1 VRKFYI
7 TTSEYTRTGVC
18 SVSSVLGVFE
28 PHTKTIREI
37 FGGTNYYLIPDYQRP
52 YSWEDEQIE
61 RLWDDIFSAFDE
73 KDKYYFLGPTIL
85 ARTNTGDLEV
95 VDGQQ
100 RLTTL
105 TILFCIL
112 RDFHFKDFKGKD
124 RLLKNQVSNAI
135 FSMVE
140 DKYRLR
146 LITQAH
152 YQNQFEHEVLKNVI
166 LPQND
171 LTKSE
176 KRKLQYKFMN
186 AAMILKKKL
195 DELCKESGIAKV
207 KNFMSYIMQ
216 NVVMVTITCSNR
228 VSAIKLFQ
236 IINTTG
242 LELSLADLVKSSLF
256 SRLETEKHKQF
267 VATWQNIESLAE
279 NNDESVSDLLTYY
292 AYYLLATKPKKSL
305 YEELESRFKR
315 KNSNRVVYDFK
326 KFVEHYDEMV
336 NKKSKVIYS
345 LKYLPDKVF
354 WKAILTTAR
363 KEGFRKFREL
373 CRKLRNMYYLYWIAG
388 YTTAKTRNF
397 SFKLI
402 NRIKAGDSLGVLTKE
417 INKQM
422 KDDDVF
428 KHAKDS
434 LAEDCYEKKW
444 LKPLLIVIEYEQTDE
459 SVFIP
464 YSRNL
469 HVDHILPQEWMKIK
483 YWKRKWKEEEADD
496 LLGTI
501 GNLTLLSGRK
511 NIRASNDSFPNKKKI
526 YKGKGIDG
534 KTAFEISK
542 RILRNSDW
550 TTREVTKR
558 RKWLIGQAKRIFSL
572 YEHSL

>member
-1 VRKFYI
+1 M
-7 TTSEYTRTGVC
+7 
-18 SVSSVLGVFE
+18 
-28 PHTKTIREI
+28 
-37 FGGTNYYLIPDYQRP
+37 
-52 YSWEDEQIE
+52 
-61 RLWDDIFSAFDE
+61 
-73 KDKYYFLGPTIL
+73 GPTIL

-124 RLLKNQVSNAI
+124 HVLKKQVSNAI
-135 FSMVE
+135 VSMVD

-152 YQNQFEHEVLKNVI
+152 YQNQFEQEVLQNVI

-176 KRKLQYKFMN
+176 KRKLKYKFMN

-195 DELCKESGIAKV
+195 DELYKESGIAKV
-207 KNFMSYIMQ
+207 KNFMRYVMQ

-236 IINTTG
+236 VINTTG
-242 LELSLADLVKSSLF
+242 LELSLADLVKSSLL
-256 SRLETEKHKQF
+256 SRLETEKHEQF
-267 VATWQNIESLAE
+267 VSTWQNLESLAE

-292 AYYLLATKPKKSL
+292 TYYLLATKPKKSL
-305 YEELESRFKR
+305 YEELERKFKR
-315 KNSNRVVYDFK
+315 KNSNGVVHDFR
-326 KFVEHYDEMV
+326 KFVEHYDDMV
-336 NKKSKVIYS
+336 NEKSKVIYS

-354 WKAILTTAR
+354 WKTILTAA
-363 KEGFRKFREL
+363 KEEKFRKFRAL
-373 CRKLRNMYYLYWIAG
+373 CRKLRNMYYSYWVAG

-397 SFKLI
+397 SFKLV
-402 NRIKAGDSLGVLTKE
+402 RLIKTGKTLGEITKE
-417 INKQM
+417 IDKEM
-422 KDDDVF
+422 KDDGVSGN
-428 KHAKDS
+428 AKEN
-434 LAEDCYEKKW
+434 LAKDCYEKTW

-469 HVDHILPQEWMKIK
+469 HVDHILPEEWEKIK
-483 YWKRKWKEEEADD
+483 YWKRKWKKEEADD
-496 LLGTI
+496 LIDTI

-511 NIRASNDSFPNKKKI
+511 NIRASNDPFPNKKKV
-526 YKGKGIDG
+526 YRGKGIDG

-550 TTREVTKR
+550 TKREVMKR
-558 RKWLIGQAKRIFSL
+558 RKWLTGQAKKILSL
-572 YEHSL
+572 KS

>member
-1 VRKFYI
+1 MHQI
-7 TTSEYTRTGVC
+7 MSIEVC
-18 SVSSVLGVFE
+18 YMSGVLGVFE

-61 RLWDDIFSAFDE
+61 RMWDDIFSAYDE
-73 KDKYYFLGPTIL
+73 KDEYYFLGPTIL
-85 ARTNTGDLEV
+85 ARTDNGDLEV

-124 RLLKNQVSNAI
+124 QVLKKQVSNAI
-135 FSMVE
+135 ISMV
-140 DKYRLR
+140 DDRYRLR

-152 YQNQFEHEVLKNVI
+152 YQNQFEQEVLKNVI
-166 LPQND
+166 LPQDD

-176 KRKLQYKFMN
+176 KRKPKYKFMN
-186 AAMILKKKL
+186 AAMILKKRL
-195 DELCKESGIAKV
+195 DELHNESGIAQV
-207 KNFMSYIMQ
+207 KKFMNYLMQ

-242 LELSLADLVKSSLF
+242 LELSLADLVKSSLL
-256 SRLETEKHKQF
+256 SRLETDKHEQF
-267 VATWQNIESLAE
+267 VSTWQNIESLAE

-292 AYYLLATKPKKSL
+292 TYYLLATKPKRSL
-305 YEELESRFKR
+305 YEELESKFKR
-315 KNSNRVVYDFK
+315 KNSNRVIYDFK
-326 KFVEHYDEMV
+326 KFVEHYDAIV
-336 NKKSKVIYS
+336 NEKSKVIYS

-354 WKAILTTAR
+354 WKTILTAAK
-363 KEGFRKFREL
+363 KEGFRNFRAL
-373 CRKLRNMYYLYWIAG
+373 CRKLRNMYYSYWVAG
-388 YTTAKTRNF
+388 YTTAKIRNF
-397 SFKLI
+397 SFRLV
-402 NRIKAGDSLGVLTKE
+402 RLIKAGKSLGEISKE
-417 INKQM
+417 VDNEM
-422 KDDDVF
+422 KEDDVF
-428 KHAKDS
+428 EDAKEN
-434 LAEDCYEKKW
+434 LTEDCYEKGW
-444 LKPLLIVIEYEQTDE
+444 LKPLLCVVEYEQTDE

-469 HVDHILPQEWMKIK
+469 HVDHILPEKWEKIK
-483 YWKRKWKEEEADD
+483 YWKTKWKEEEADA
-496 LLGTI
+496 LLDKI

-511 NIRASNDSFPNKKKI
+511 NIKASNDSFPNKKKI

-542 RILRNSDW
+542 RILRNSHW
-550 TTREVTKR
+550 TKREVTKR
-558 RKWLIGQAKRIFSL
+558 QRWLTGQAKKILNLKS
-572 YEHSL
+572 